1 MTNTSRCGADLFFE
15 TLKMWGIE
23 RVYICPGTTEATLL
37 DASLRHTEVQ
47 LVLVTHE
54 SVAVAA
60 ADGEARVTGRPT
72 AVFLHTNV
80 GLTNGLSHLYA
91 ADIAYSPVV
100 IFNGIKPQS
109 IQGRY
114 AFTHSRNNRDFV
126 KPYVRWEWQNLS
138 TEDIGEDT
146 HRAIQAAVS
155 PPGGPTFLALSQD
168 LLAAPVTGEARRPH
182 TSDLPRA
189 RPEEEAVGRAVS
201 ALLGA
206 KRPVVVVGGPRS
218 CAKTIELVEHLA
230 IRLRAPVLVDA
241 RFDLETVSF
250 PTTHPNYAGLYS
262 PECPASAEADVM
274 LIAGSGTPVDFE
286 EPVPPR
292 VHPGAFGI
300 HLCADADQLGRSSHT
315 DVALLGDLA
324 LGLLDLCGGLDELCD
339 RGATIAAEPDWLER
353 ARTAPLDGSFEASSN
368 RLRDVVAA
376 VGAVVP
382 EDSTVVSDAVTA
394 QNDML
399 DLIPRRS
406 SSSYLASASGS
417 LGWGAGAAIGAA
429 LADRGRRVVAM
440 LGDGVFQFGIQAL
453 WTAKHYE
460 LPITFVVYNNHM
472 YLAVRSGMIRLR
484 GQLSTEERYPC
495 VDISGPDIAA
505 IARGFGLEA
514 WQAQTAGEAE
524 VALGRANDIAGP
536 SLVEIMVEAAEGV
549 VR

>member
-91 ADIAYSPVV
+91 ADVAYSPVV

-206 KRPVVVVGGPRS
+206 KRPRG
-218 CAKTIELVEHLA
+218 
-230 IRLRAPVLVDA
+230 
-241 RFDLETVSF
+241 
-250 PTTHPNYAGLYS
+250 Y
-262 PECPASAEADVM
+262 
-274 LIAGSGTPVDFE
+274 
-286 EPVPPR
+286 
-292 VHPGAFGI
+292 VH
-300 HLCADADQLGRSSHT
+300 RSSGCPGWNVGCT
-315 DVALLGDLA
+315 NNDDSVEVSVIMRALDPEVMDA
-324 LGLLDLCGGLDELCD
+324 MW
-339 RGATIAAEPDWLER
+339 AAAEPLLPCRGDDHPLGCHNPRIADRVCFEGILIRLVTGCSWVTAERLMAHRASATLR
-353 ARTAPLDGSFEASSN
+353 AR
-368 RLRDVVAA
+368 RDEWV
-376 VGAVVP
+376 
-382 EDSTVVSDAVTA
+382 DAGVF
-394 QNDML
+394 D
-399 DLIPRRS
+399 
-406 SSSYLASASGS
+406 
-417 LGWGAGAAIGAA
+417 A
-429 LADRGRRVVAM
+429 LADEALRVAASICSAAPVDRGKSGWRFSQTATASRWAGPPTGRTATTSCCSATHLGSSASSTRRAR
-440 LGDGVFQFGIQAL
+440 
-453 WTAKHYE
+453 
-460 LPITFVVYNNHM
+460 
-472 YLAVRSGMIRLR
+472 RSGA
-484 GQLSTEERYPC
+484 P
-495 VDISGPDIAA
+495 
-505 IARGFGLEA
+505 
-514 WQAQTAGEAE
+514 
-524 VALGRANDIAGP
+524 
-536 SLVEIMVEAAEGV
+536 
-549 VR
+549 